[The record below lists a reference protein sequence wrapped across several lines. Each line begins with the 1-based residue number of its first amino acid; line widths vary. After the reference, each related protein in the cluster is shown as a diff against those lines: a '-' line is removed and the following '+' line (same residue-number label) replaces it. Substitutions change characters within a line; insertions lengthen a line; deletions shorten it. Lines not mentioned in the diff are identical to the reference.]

1 MKFNFP
7 HPEPFRIICLY
18 LIRKFDG
25 QQEQSRMLFF
35 GNDLS
40 KVSWGTRPLP
50 SGNLKPLQCPEFSIP
65 QVSTAGVIFFG
76 CSSKANLLP

>member
-1 MKFNFP
+1 MKYNLP

-40 KVSWGTRPLP
+40 KVSWGPDHYPLAFYSLYSVLNSLFP
-50 SGNLKPLQCPEFSIP
+50 KCQR
-65 QVSTAGVIFFG
+65 QVLYFLVV
-76 CSSKANLLP
+76 SKANLLP